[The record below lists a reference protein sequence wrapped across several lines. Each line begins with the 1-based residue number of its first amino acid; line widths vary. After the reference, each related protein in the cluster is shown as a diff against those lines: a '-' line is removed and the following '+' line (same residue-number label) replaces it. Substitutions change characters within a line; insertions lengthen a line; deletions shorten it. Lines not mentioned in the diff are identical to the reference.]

1 LKVLSVKKFKELAEC
16 CKQEDNYLIDEDD
29 LRGFLDYFG
38 DDCHMSDYSHYEM
51 VCTHKNKKS
60 YKNGW
65 KFHDDI

>member
-1 LKVLSVKKFKELAEC
+1 MKVLSVKKFRELAKY
-16 CKQEDNYLIDEDD
+16 CKQEDGYLIDEDD

-38 DDCHMSDYSHYEM
+38 DDYYMSDYSHYEM
-51 VCTHKNKKS
+51 TCTYKNKKS